1 MGEISARKT
10 LRLTRHELK
19 NGWSFRQTES
29 SADVWYPVQKI
40 PSVVHLDL
48 MQNNLYAQH
57 TADAFITTKRRT
69 ESRIL
74 SLG

>member
-1 MGEISARKT
+1 MGDISVRKS

-19 NGWSFRQTES
+19 RGWSFRQTDS
-29 SADVWYPVQKI
+29 SADVWYLVQNI

-57 TADAFITTKRRT
+57 MADAFITTKTRT
-69 ESRIL
+69 EFRIL
-74 SLG
+74 SLE